1 MINLLFVGLIL
12 CSIELKSQTLENPNT
27 SPVHTL
33 GTIEKDTLKTIRYTS
48 FNPEWVKDL
57 KLLLP
62 CKNIKLPKRS
72 SRLPNAPRTYRNGT
86 HRGIDFFSNWGT
98 DVRAVAPG
106 SVIRADHNYKEYPA
120 KFREKM
126 LRSSGSVGHTPS
138 DIFNNHA

>member
-1 MINLLFVGLIL
+1 MYKKNIIVFLFTTII
-12 CSIELKSQTLENPNT
+12 SAQSLENPNT
-27 SPVHTL
+27 SPLHIL
-33 GTIEKDTLKTIRYTS
+33 GKISKENQKIENTNS

-98 DVRAVAPG
+98 DVRAVAG
-106 SVIRADHNYKEYPA
+106 LKDSIVDRHESFESLTHQSSVKSYK
-120 KFREKM
+120 
-126 LRSSGSVGHTPS
+126 S
-138 DIFNNHA
+138 